1 MIRVLGRRAFSSAV
15 TPSAGRLLI
24 CGTGESH
31 KLGLGDVSD
40 RETPTPVEALAD
52 VPIAHVSCGAKH
64 TMALSADGD
73 VYAWG
78 LESSGQLGLGSYRT
92 KAQTPTKVEALSGI
106 GIQALSCGLC
116 AHTHRRATGVFTGR
130 ARHGARPRH
139 ARVRSTQRAWL
150 RAHVPGCR
158 YHSLALSDSGDVYS
172 FGFGGSFFN
181 GVGGLGQGDR
191 KQLETPAKLDN
202 YRAVS
207 VSAGGY
213 HSVALDADGEA
224 WSWGRGEWGRLGQCA
239 TPFCS
244 HASNLPR
251 HGGGVTAVPP
261 GPPPSRFAC
270 VRARL
275 ALRRETRTPCPAHPS
290 PTARLPPP
298 VCHRPSD
305 VRGRAHSMDSSDCY
319 EPTLLECKELGKVAA
334 IYAGDVHS
342 GALNTDGQVFTW
354 GRNENWQLGYEVSG
368 LLNAGQ
374 SLDAQQARRAAP
386 RSRAHARRARSR
398 RAHPRRTCPH
408 RRLTTLCVHGPRSLA
423 GAAAGRASGRGDQ
436 AELRRA
442 GHGGA
447 ARDGRG
453 LCLGHGPF
461 L

>member
-52 VPIAHVSCGAKH
+52 VPIAHVSCGSKH

-106 GIQALSCGLC
+106 GIQALSCGL
-116 AHTHRRATGVFTGR
+116 
-130 ARHGARPRH
+130 
-139 ARVRSTQRAWL
+139 
-150 RAHVPGCR
+150 

-224 WSWGRGEWGRLGQCA
+224 WSWGRGEWGRLG
-239 TPFCS
+239 
-244 HASNLPR
+244 H
-251 HGGGVTAVPP
+251 
-261 GPPPSRFAC
+261 
-270 VRARL
+270 
-275 ALRRETRTPCPAHPS
+275 
-290 PTARLPPP
+290 
-298 VCHRPSD
+298 
-305 VRGRAHSMDSSDCY
+305 MDSSDCY

-374 SLDAQQARRAAP
+374 SLDAQQEP
-386 RSRAHARRARSR
+386 QLVEL
-398 RAHPRRTCPH
+398 P
-408 RRLTTLCVHGPRSLA
+408 
-423 GAAAGRASGRGDQ
+423 AAATKLSCGELGTAALLETGEVYAWGMGRFFEPTKLPTDAAVDDAIVDVHVGAYHLALLSASGRLWTFGTGAPLALPRGVRQ
-436 AELRRA
+436 QWEVREVAFEGRRVLSCA
-442 GHGGA
+442 T
-447 ARDGRG
+447 
-453 LCLGHGPF
+453 GPYTTAVI
-461 L
+461 LEE